1 MNNYSKKKAII
12 SSSIVFCILF
22 VMVGLSYFKGANGL
36 KASVG
41 DSDINKLSANDV
53 CESTD
58 LTNYINVKGSVLE
71 NIGND
76 SVATIAFKSDSSTFT
91 KKINVS
97 SASATYF
104 NYNLPKDT
112 YVLTVTIDG
121 FQTYTKTINED
132 LKDTL
137 YIKMYNND
145 YPTLYSSGAIISYQY
160 YKYYNQYY
168 KYYTDGT
175 LYIYQEGYQTDV
187 EFSSALYSV
196 VTNILNKY
204 NTPLNIT
211 DSGISGDILQL
222 AAFFS
227 FPCVIGSDYWSVV
240 QDSTAGRASYI
251 DSYNKIDSG
260 ICNDNNLDDSACE
273 NVKKIKQFFGSL
285 EKGKR
290 AISIILSI
298 PINTD
303 VVIDDSV
310 KTLYDAA
317 LIGTVDDD
325 FDLPEQIASI
335 GDSSFYMV
343 KYNTLRIPGTFE
355 TAPSFVSSLINNI
368 IIEEGVE
375 TLVSSA
381 FANLNMD
388 KHNYASVSLPSTLK
402 TISDS
407 AFRKAYI
414 NNINL
419 QEGLESIESTAFN
432 KTQLS
437 SITIPSTVTSIG
449 SDAFANIT
457 TLTEVTVNGNK
468 TRFNNNWND
477 IGFPS
482 NLMPTN

>member
-1 MNNYSKKKAII
+1 MKKKKNVIVTVII
-12 SSSIVFCILF
+12 IILIIVL
-22 VMVGLSYFKGANGL
+22 
-36 KASVG
+36 
-41 DSDINKLSANDV
+41 
-53 CESTD
+53 
-58 LTNYINVKGSVLE
+58 
-71 NIGND
+71 
-76 SVATIAFKSDSSTFT
+76 ATIFMMFINNTSKLKGQIVEEEEETCTVSSLDQESYMTVSGSIIKNEGGTATSEIKFEGDGITFT
-91 KKINVS
+91 KELDTS
-97 SASATYF
+97 SSNATEF
-104 NYNLPKDT
+104 LYNIPRGT
-112 YVLTVTIDG
+112 YTFSIISDG
-121 FQTYTKTINED
+121 YQTYSKTISDDVNNE
-132 LKDTL
+132 LITL
-137 YIKMYNND
+137 YSNAH
-145 YPTLYSSGAIISYQY
+145 PTLYSSGAIISYSSGAIIS
-160 YKYYNQYY
+160 NQYY

-187 EFSSALYSV
+187 ELSSALYSV

-222 AAFFS
+222 AAFLS

-240 QDSTAGRASYI
+240 QESTAGRASYI

-310 KTLYDAA
+310 KTLYDCA

-355 TAPSFVSSLINNI
+355 TAPLFMSSLINNI

-419 QEGLESIESTAFN
+419 QEGLESIESEAFN

-449 SDAFANIT
+449 SNAFANIT